1 MKKLSVL
8 FLLPL
13 LAFNFIADWQPQ
25 QMDARA
31 SVDFPV
37 KPIESEMSGNPIWVA
52 NIDDQNRCMAMVFDY
67 AAVGMDSAQVATE
80 LSDPSALAIFRDQL
94 MGELESGTVLS
105 EKSSS
110 NNGHILFEYE
120 IDRGGDTL
128 ELNHWYSKCYFV
140 STKMYVLNYF
150 EMSKTKDNPTRER
163 FFRSF
168 KVK

>member
-13 LAFNFIADWQPQ
+13 LAFNFMVDWQLQ

-31 SVDFPV
+31 SVEFPV
-37 KPIESEMSGNPIWVA
+37 KPVESEMSGNPIWIA

-67 AAVGMDSAQVATE
+67 AAVGMDSAQVANE
-80 LSDPSALAIFRDQL
+80 LSDPAALAVFRDQL
-94 MGELESGTVLS
+94 LGEFDNAKVLS
-105 EKSSS
+105 ENSSV

-150 EMSKTKDNPTRER
+150 ERSKTKDNPTRAK
-163 FFRSF
+163 FFGSF